1 MVFKLI
7 KTFIKKYK
15 YMKKQEKILQ
25 DELKDKKERWINI
38 QLINRDFN
46 KYQKTLRSTKDAS
59 KE

>member
-7 KTFIKKYK
+7 KNFIRKYK
-15 YMKKQEKILQ
+15 YMKNQEKILQ

-38 QLINRDFN
+38 QLINSGFN